1 MSKFLVFY
9 SIESSLLQPSNH
21 LTKAVNVRGLKHS
34 LGTIHKRRTNFS
46 PELEKTLH
54 TENNFRSIK
63 KLACYVREHSKW
75 FRKNE
80 KFNLNYF
87 NYVLLD
93 PRVTNKLSERASQ
106 LHKMDVWY
114 TFLRSIFYV
123 GKGKALRPLVHL
135 KQAKQVL
142 QSNHEITL
150 AKDPKLALIVSIW
163 KAERGVLLL
172 PAFPGISSHDAQTR
186 EASMI
191 DALGMNHLANRRL
204 GVYWGP
210 AKDKFTRKQR
220 KYMGIALLYKLMLR
234 FLATD
239 ERELFPDVNKKS
251 LFFKAAI
258 TS

>member
-1 MSKFLVFY
+1 MSKFIVFC
-9 SIESSLLQPSNH
+9 SIKNGLLQPYNH
-21 LTKAVNVRGLKHS
+21 LAKVVNVRGIKYTLGS
-34 LGTIHKRRTNFS
+34 LSKKRTNFS

-54 TENNFRSIK
+54 TENNFDRIK
-63 KLACYVREHSKW
+63 TLAGYVREHSKW

-80 KFNLNYF
+80 KGNLNFY
-87 NYVLLD
+87 NYLLLD
-93 PRVTNKLSERASQ
+93 PRVTNKLSERANH

-123 GKGKALRPLVHL
+123 GKGKSLRPLVHL
-135 KQAKQVL
+135 NQAKQVML
-142 QSNHEITL
+142 NNNKITL

-163 KAERGVLLL
+163 NDKRGVLLL
-172 PAFPGISSHDAQTR
+172 PAFRGISSRDAQTR

-191 DALGMNHLANRRL
+191 VALGMNHLANRRL

-210 AKDKFTRKQR
+210 AKEKFTRRQR

-239 ERELFPDVNKKS
+239 ERELLPDVDKRS
-251 LFFKAAI
+251 LTFKAAMA
-258 TS
+258 S

>member
-21 LTKAVNVRGLKHS
+21 VSKVVNVRGLTHS
-34 LGTIHKRRTNFS
+34 LGTLHKRRTNFS

-54 TENNFRSIK
+54 SENNYRSIK
-63 KLACYVREHSKW
+63 QLACYVREHSKW
-75 FRKNE
+75 FRKND

-87 NYVLLD
+87 NYLLLD
-93 PRVTNKLSERASQ
+93 PRVTNKLSERAGH

-142 QSNHEITL
+142 QNNHEVTL

-172 PAFPGISSHDAQTR
+172 PAFRGISSHDAQTR

-239 ERELFPDVNKKS
+239 EKELFPDVDKKS
-251 LFFKAAI
+251 LIFKSAM